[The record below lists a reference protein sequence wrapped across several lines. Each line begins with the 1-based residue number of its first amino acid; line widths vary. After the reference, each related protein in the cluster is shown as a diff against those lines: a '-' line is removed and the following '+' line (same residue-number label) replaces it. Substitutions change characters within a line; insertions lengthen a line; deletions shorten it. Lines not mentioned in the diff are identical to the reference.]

1 MSNLNLG
8 LAPLIRYIEDNL
20 LNWPQPPAAAPKP
33 FTLTLGQLYARRPSR
48 AVKESAYKGHVGDG
62 SSVQKHSAGPLYP
75 CVLFAQETP
84 QGVKWGVIA
93 PQCQEGK
100 LIGTE
105 HDALVVAK
113 RWLWKNNY

>member
-1 MSNLNLG
+1 MNHPGHGLSILMS
-8 LAPLIRYIEDNL
+8 YIENAML
-20 LNWPQPPAAAPKP
+20 SWPTPPAAVTKP
-33 FTLTLGQLYARRPSR
+33 FAQTFDELYPVR
-48 AVKESAYKGHVGDG
+48 AVKKSTYQGHVGDG

-84 QGVKWGVIA
+84 QGLKWGVIT

-100 LIGTE
+100 LIGSE
-105 HDALVVAK
+105 HEALVVAK